1 MTHATIGNGSTVDR
15 AATDNATHLG
25 AMVRLAIACADR
37 AVVADLEQLPVEPSG
52 SLVVT
57 WRDTRPL
64 LNEWEQ
70 PPECIDM
77 ARQMLDYA
85 DLRRLI
91 ARHPQ
96 HHHLVRITRLPQ

>member
-1 MTHATIGNGSTVDR
+1 MTHATIHNPAPDQ
-15 AATDNATHLG
+15 ALLDNATHLG

-37 AVVADLEQLPVEPSG
+37 AVIADIEQLPAEPPGPLSI
-52 SLVVT
+52 V

-64 LNEWEQ
+64 LDEREQ
-70 PPECIDM
+70 PPQCIDM

-91 ARHPQ
+91 VRHPV